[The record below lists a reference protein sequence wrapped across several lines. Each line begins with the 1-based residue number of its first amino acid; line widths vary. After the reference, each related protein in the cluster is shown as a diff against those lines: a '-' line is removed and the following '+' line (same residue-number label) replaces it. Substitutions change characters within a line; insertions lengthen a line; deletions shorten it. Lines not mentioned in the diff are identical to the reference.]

1 MKHLKTF
8 ELKTF
13 DLSKDISDDE
23 REEYTKEIK
32 SLYRNAMEYIV
43 SIFPISYEE
52 GFTQIEVDFSK
63 NKYGYVHLNT
73 KEHDIIITIDYK
85 KYNDDVRR
93 KIMKFFYDQD
103 FKYNIFIDYD
113 EVRFTISL
121 SIKKAEEFENANKYN
136 L

>member
-13 DLSKDISDDE
+13 DLSKEISDEE

-32 SLYRNAMEYIV
+32 SLYHNAMLYFV

-52 GFTQIEVDFSK
+52 GFTQVEIVFSK
-63 NKYGYVHLNT
+63 NIHGYVHLNT

-93 KIMKFFYDQD
+93 KIMKFFYDHD
-103 FKYNIFIDYD
+103 FKYKIFIDYD

-121 SIKKAEEFENANKYN
+121 SIKKAEEFANQKKYN